1 MSYDIAVFATETV
14 DDDGFEAWFEEQAEW
29 GEDHDYT
36 DPAVTSVALRRFYEA
51 LAQEFPPMN
60 GPDADADED
69 VDDPRL
75 ADYSIGRELL
85 YVAFGWSQ
93 ARAAQAACLRIAAAT
108 GVAVGL
114 VSDDGRIVRPDVAP
128 EQVGS

>member
-36 DPAVTSVALRRFYEA
+36 DPAVTSVALRTFYDA

-60 GPDADADED
+60 GPDADED

-114 VSDDGRIVRPDVAP
+114 VSDDGHIVRPGDTP
-128 EQVGS
+128 EPVGS